1 MSLGLNF
8 FFIVLFYLV
17 GSIPFALLIT
27 KVFGHGDIRNIG
39 SGNVGVTNVLRT
51 GNKFLAFL
59 VLCLDILKGLLPF
72 ILLNL
77 YSENM
82 GLFQTIFLCHFA
94 ILGHIFPIWLKFKG
108 GKGVA
113 TYIGF
118 LFGINLTLGLFFL
131 ITWLA
136 IALVSK
142 YSSLSSLIATTIAPI
157 YFIVHGDNY
166 IAIFLIYL
174 LAVIVIKHRENI
186 KRLLNRTE
194 NKIKLSK

>member
-1 MSLGLNF
+1 M
-8 FFIVLFYLV
+8 
-17 GSIPFALLIT
+17 GSIPFALLIP

-39 SGNVGVTNVLRT
+39 SGNVGATNVLRT

-59 VLCLDILKGLLPF
+59 VLCLDVLKGLLPF
-72 ILLNL
+72 ILLSF
-77 YSENM
+77 YSENI
-82 GLFQTIFLCHFA
+82 GLFQTIFLCHFS

-118 LFGINLTLGLFFL
+118 LFGINLILGLFFL

-136 IALVSK
+136 IALVFK
-142 YSSLSSLIATTIAPI
+142 YSSLSSLIASTIAPI
-157 YFIVHGDNY
+157 YFIINTNNY

-174 LAVIVIKHRENI
+174 LAVIVVKHSENI

>member
-1 MSLGLNF
+1 MSLSLNL
-8 FFIVLFYLV
+8 FFIIIFYLV
-17 GSIPFALLIT
+17 GSIPFALLIP

-39 SGNVGVTNVLRT
+39 SGNVGATNVLRT

-59 VLCLDILKGLLPF
+59 VLCLDVLKGLLPF
-72 ILLNL
+72 ILLSF
-77 YSENM
+77 YSENI
-82 GLFQTIFLCHFA
+82 GLFQTIFLCHFS

-118 LFGINLTLGLFFL
+118 LFGINLILGLFFL
-131 ITWLA
+131 FTWLA

-157 YFIVHGDNY
+157 YFIVKTDNY

-174 LAVIVIKHRENI
+174 LAIIVIKHRENI

-194 NKIKLSK
+194 NKIKLYK

>member
-1 MSLGLNF
+1 M
-8 FFIVLFYLV
+8 
-17 GSIPFALLIT
+17 GSIPFALLIP

-39 SGNVGVTNVLRT
+39 SGNVGATNVLRT

-59 VLCLDILKGLLPF
+59 VLCLDVLKGLLPF
-72 ILLNL
+72 ILLSF
-77 YSENM
+77 YSENI
-82 GLFQTIFLCHFA
+82 GLFQTIFLCHFS

-118 LFGINLTLGLFFL
+118 LFGINLVLALFFL
-131 ITWLA
+131 FTWLT

-157 YFIVHGDNY
+157 YFIVKTDNY

-174 LAVIVIKHRENI
+174 LAIIVIKHRENI

>member
-1 MSLGLNF
+1 MSLGLNL

-39 SGNVGVTNVLRT
+39 SGNVGATNVLRT

-59 VLCLDILKGLLPF
+59 VLFLDILKGLLPF

-77 YSENM
+77 YSENI
-82 GLFQTIFLCHFA
+82 GLFHTIFLCHFA

-118 LFGINLTLGLFFL
+118 LFGVNLILALFFL

-142 YSSLSSLIATTIAPI
+142 YSSLSSLIATTIAPL
-157 YFIVHGDNY
+157 YFIIKNENS

>member
-1 MSLGLNF
+1 MSLGLNL

-39 SGNVGVTNVLRT
+39 SGNVGATNVLRT

-59 VLCLDILKGLLPF
+59 VLSLDVLKGLFPF

-77 YSENM
+77 YSENVN
-82 GLFQTIFLCHFA
+82 LLQTIFLCHFA

-131 ITWLA
+131 IIWLA

-157 YFIVHGDNY
+157 YFILQNDNY

-174 LAVIVIKHRENI
+174 LAVIVIKHHENI